1 MARTPDL
8 QKRAEI
14 ARQAYAYLRERPG
27 ARVTMAELAR
37 ALEMKRSTLYWYY
50 PDVASIFAEVLA
62 QLLVE
67 QDAHLTEA
75 IVGHEHPLDLIMAYV
90 EGVHGFW
97 SGREE
102 DLVFML
108 QFWAAG
114 NPEHPNET
122 LDQLRDHYEPRRAM
136 GRALLEQGIA
146 DGLIAPC
153 DTEVLIGLLGALVDG
168 LLIQRLM
175 VRPLDLSPHHTWIAR
190 ELLEP
195 LRLHDAP
202 KETT

>member
-8 QKRAEI
+8 HKRAEL

-62 QLLVE
+62 QLLAE
-67 QDAHLTEA
+67 QDAHLAEV
-75 IVGHEHPLDLIMAYV
+75 ISGRDHPLDLIMAYV

-97 SGREE
+97 AGREE

-114 NPEHPNET
+114 SPERPNET
-122 LDQLRDHYEPRRAM
+122 LDQLRAHYEPRRAM
-136 GRALLEQGIA
+136 ARALLEQGVA
-146 DGLIAPC
+146 DGLVAPC
-153 DTEVLIGLLGALVDG
+153 DVGTLIGLIGALVDG

-175 VRPLDLSPHHTWIAR
+175 ERPLDLTPHHTWIAR

-195 LRLHDAP
+195 LRLP
-202 KETT
+202 TPTKETP